1 MPFREN
7 SVVFEVERSTSAS
20 DRRFTTLGDP
30 LRTRLR
36 AITTR
41 LTYSISRRAFF
52 YWASI
57 WVALVTVVCGI
68 CTVATLTVVRKHGP
82 GAFLF
87 WSRLWG
93 RSIALGIGIRIRT
106 ELQSNYSDST
116 AYVFTLNHQVALDIP
131 AAGTAIPLMFGW
143 VAKAE
148 LGRVP
153 FLGWAIKASPSVFV
167 DRSQPRKSV
176 ESIRTAAE
184 KIRGGVSVAIFPEG
198 SRSYSGD
205 LGPFMRGAFVLAIEA
220 GVPVVPVTIKNAHEL
235 FNEKTKLARPGT
247 LHITVGK
254 PIVIDGWTRSD
265 IPRLMEEVRVAMQSE
280 LDAWSRTDQPSV
292 ALSASNLAKSP
303 PPEQDIE
310 PEI

>member
-1 MPFREN
+1 
-7 SVVFEVERSTSAS
+7 
-20 DRRFTTLGDP
+20 
-30 LRTRLR
+30 
-36 AITTR
+36 
-41 LTYSISRRAFF
+41 
-52 YWASI
+52 
-57 WVALVTVVCGI
+57 
-68 CTVATLTVVRKHGP
+68 
-82 GAFLF
+82 
-87 WSRLWG
+87 
-93 RSIALGIGIRIRT
+93 
-106 ELQSNYSDST
+106 
-116 AYVFTLNHQVALDIP
+116 
-131 AAGTAIPLMFGW
+131 MFGW

-176 ESIRTAAE
+176 ESIHTAAE

-198 SRSYSGD
+198 SRSYSGE

-254 PIVIDGWTRSD
+254 PIAIDGWTRSD
-265 IPRLMEEVRVAMQSE
+265 IPRLMEEVRIAMQSE

-292 ALSASNLAKSP
+292 ALSASSLAKSLL
-303 PPEQDIE
+303 PEQDIE
-310 PEI
+310 QEI